1 MTPAPDGLWVDVHRG
16 IAGWGERVLPL
27 SRRELA
33 VLLALADANG
43 RVLTRRELA
52 RRAGLRETS
61 PRRCDSLLVQLRRVL
76 GQEAIRTVRGR
87 GWALVPPVSPVEATA
102 FEPSA

>member
-1 MTPAPDGLWVDVHRG
+1 MVPVPDGLWVDVDRG

-33 VLLALADANG
+33 VLLAL
-43 RVLTRRELA
+43 
-52 RRAGLRETS
+52 
-61 PRRCDSLLVQLRRVL
+61 
-76 GQEAIRTVRGR
+76 
-87 GWALVPPVSPVEATA
+87 VEAAA